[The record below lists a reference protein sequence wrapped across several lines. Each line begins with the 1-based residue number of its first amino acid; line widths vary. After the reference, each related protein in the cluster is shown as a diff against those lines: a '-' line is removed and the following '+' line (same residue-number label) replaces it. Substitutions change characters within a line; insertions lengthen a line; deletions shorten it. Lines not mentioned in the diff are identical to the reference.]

1 MYLKD
6 IQVPSRDKIILIFD
20 DDSRV
25 ELICDYEDPY
35 YHGRMEIK
43 LGSKFNLPYLSKSR
57 IIEYMKFINIMS
69 KFKFDYEYFGTMMV
83 RKINEII
90 HEYWTKIN
98 DKYIA
103 DDINNYQI
111 YYPMDKHEKTS
122 WDLTHDYDYNN
133 PKMIISNYT
142 NPAIHNDANFK
153 LKIYCLAKLNTHLN
167 PQGIDEISVY
177 ENITFYDVILSFK
190 DKNEYPFEKLLSFIK
205 SWEEWM
211 KIHDQADDETD
222 DEYYK
227 RVYKYSDELIK
238 KYVDEINKL
247 I

>member
-43 LGSKFNLPYLSKSR
+43 LCSRFNLLYLSKSR
-57 IIEYMKFINIMS
+57 ITEYMKFINIMS
-69 KFKFDYEYFGTMMV
+69 KFKFNYEYFGTMMV

-122 WDLTHDYDYNN
+122 WDLTHDYNN

-142 NPAIHNDANFK
+142 NPAVHNDENFK
-153 LKIYCLAKLNTHLN
+153 LKIYCLAKLN
-167 PQGIDEISVY
+167 PQDIDEISVY
-177 ENITFYDVILSFK
+177 GHITFYDVILSFK
-190 DKNEYPFEKLLSFIK
+190 DKDDYPFEKLLSIIK

-211 KIHDQADDETD
+211 KIHDQADETS

-238 KYVDEINKL
+238 KYIEEINKL

>member
-6 IQVPSRDKIILIFD
+6 IQVPSRNKIILIFD
-20 DDSRV
+20 DDSSV
-25 ELICDYEDPY
+25 ELICDYEE
-35 YHGRMEIK
+35 YHGRIEIK

-57 IIEYMKFINIMS
+57 ITEYVKFINIMS
-69 KFKFDYEYFGTMMV
+69 KFKFDYEYFGSMIT

-90 HEYWTKIN
+90 HEYWMKIN
-98 DKYIA
+98 DKYIG
-103 DDINNYQI
+103 DNINNYQI
-111 YYPMDKHEKTS
+111 YYPMGKHEKTS
-122 WDLTHDYDYNN
+122 WDLAHDYNYDVT
-133 PKMIISNYT
+133 KMIISNHI
-142 NPAIHNDANFK
+142 NKAIYDSNGNK
-153 LKIYCLAKLNTHLN
+153 LKIYCLTKLDTHLN
-167 PQGIDEISVY
+167 PDGIDVISVY

-190 DKNEYPFEKLLSFIK
+190 DKNEYPFEKLLSIIK
-205 SWEEWM
+205 SWEKWM
-211 KIHDQADDETD
+211 ETHDQADDETS